1 MPDSALAYLDKFE
14 RLAVESNSPP
24 LLADN
29 KRRYMR
35 VYTKIGDKEK
45 ALRYQEEYFA
55 HQDSML
61 NPNRF
66 LNVSGRYHKENED
79 RADMIIRNLRQTVA
93 NQKLLL
99 IVILFSIAFMITL
112 LFFRHKSRM
121 ASIQLFRRNRELV
134 EIEEKVR
141 TIEECKHISGPI
153 HSIAEDA
160 AAKDAG
166 QDDDRKALFD
176 KIVLIMTH
184 DTSWCDPEFS
194 LNRLVE
200 IAESN
205 TKYVSQAI
213 NEHTGK
219 NFRSFIN
226 EYRIR
231 EARRSHAIYRHPQRS
246 GPDGTLPRV
255 QASCEGVACSGRRR
269 RSGHRRRPS
278 RHAFHGAGLS
288 DDNVRRLGQRN
299 GRELRRR

>member
-79 RADMIIRNLRQTVA
+79 RADMVIRNLRQTVA

-121 ASIQLFRRNRELV
+121 ASIQLFRRNRELA

-231 EARRSHAIYRHPQRS
+231 EARRRLLDTENFGNVTIQYLAESVGFMSTSAFNMAFKKFTGMTPSLYQK
-246 GPDGTLPRV
+246 L
-255 QASCEGVACSGRRR
+255 GRD
-269 RSGHRRRPS
+269 S
-278 RHAFHGAGLS
+278 
-288 DDNVRRLGQRN
+288 
-299 GRELRRR
+299 